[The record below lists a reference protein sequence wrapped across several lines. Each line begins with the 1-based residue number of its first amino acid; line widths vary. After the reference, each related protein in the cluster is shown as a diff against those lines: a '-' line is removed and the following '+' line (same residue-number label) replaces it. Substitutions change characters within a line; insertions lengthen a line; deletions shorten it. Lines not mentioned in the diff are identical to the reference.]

1 MYLTHCPLRSRH
13 VVLSVEVC
21 VGWAL
26 APPLIETT
34 WGVAI
39 ERTCGSGLW
48 DTWGSSHVRV
58 MLLRGVLGLG
68 SSGPWPPLWSD
79 TDFGLV
85 VSSEAGVW
93 GPPLGPWAPWGSR
106 QVGGGPVE

>member
-1 MYLTHCPLRSRH
+1 

-21 VGWAL
+21 VGRAL
-26 APPLIETT
+26 GPPLIETS

-39 ERTCGSGLW
+39 ERTCGNGLW
-48 DTWGSSHVRV
+48 GTWGSSHVRV
-58 MLLRGVLGLG
+58 MLLRGIFGLG
-68 SSGPWPPLWSD
+68 SLGPWPPLWSD

-93 GPPLGPWAPWGSR
+93 GPLLALGHPGDR
-106 QVGGGPVE
+106 DRLEGGPVE